1 MLKNKLSVYIRSKQ
15 QRLTATIS
23 SFEQSTMA
31 DATETGGITGGP
43 SHLNPITTTTT
54 SNTVPSHQQQQ
65 QSRKFTFLDDLDETS
80 TKAVD
85 KEYFTDLDK
94 TNVIIAKDNEFLAAA
109 EAAAED
115 TEEVGVESSEQRDMI
130 YDNKDKHEVVD
141 VVGVGVEKEEAELK
155 KNVTCDDV
163 NFDDLEN
170 SQMHFDKRMLKLIEG
185 KLQAKRNTASAT
197 SFSNILV
204 FLVMLKIFISNIM
217 YKKMCRLIQILL
229 D

>member
-1 MLKNKLSVYIRSKQ
+1 
-15 QRLTATIS
+15 
-23 SFEQSTMA
+23 MA
-31 DATETGGITGGP
+31 DATETGGITGGGH
-43 SHLNPITTTTT
+43 SHLHPITTTIT
-54 SNTVPSHQQQQ
+54 SNTDPSHQQQ

-94 TNVIIAKDNEFLAAA
+94 TNVIIAKDNGFLAAA
-109 EAAAED
+109 EGAAED
-115 TEEVGVESSEQRDMI
+115 TEEVGVESSEQREMI
-130 YDNKDKHEVVD
+130 YDNKEKHELVD
-141 VVGVGVEKEEAELK
+141 VVGVGVEKEELDELK

-204 FLVMLKIFISNIM
+204 FLVKNL
-217 YKKMCRLIQILL
+217 
-229 D
+229 